1 MKTMMKK
8 LMKKPPSL
16 LPLVQITVLAA
27 CLASPG
33 VQAQQAPQAEPN
45 PNAPRLVP
53 AVRVAHAGTASLLG
67 ATRAGDRLVAV
78 GDHGVVMLSDDGGQ
92 TWRQAKSVPVDSTL
106 TSVSFTDARQ
116 GWAAGHWGVIL
127 HTEDGGESWAVQR
140 SATGEDRPLFA
151 LHMLDAQRGVA
162 VGLWSLVLVTEDG
175 GKSWNPVMLTPPEG
189 ARKADLNLLS
199 LFATG
204 QGVLYATAE
213 KGMLLR
219 SADQGRHWSYLS
231 TGYKG
236 SFWTG
241 VALPG
246 GELLAAG
253 LRGSLY
259 RSTDEG
265 KSWGRIDSHSE
276 SSITQLLAVPGA
288 GGAQVVGVGLD
299 GLRLQSQDGGASFKT
314 EVRPDHLGLTAAVVN
329 AQGRLV
335 LLSKQGLVKN

>member
-1 MKTMMKK
+1 MMKTTPMTK
-8 LMKKPPSL
+8 LMNKMLCL
-16 LPLVQITVLAA
+16 LYLVQLVTLAA
-27 CLASPG
+27 CLAGPAA
-33 VQAQQAPQAEPN
+33 QAQEPG
-45 PNAPRLVP
+45 NAPRLKP
-53 AVRVAHAGTASLLG
+53 ATQVAHAGTAALLG

-92 TWRQAKSVPVDSTL
+92 TWRQAKAVPVDSTL
-106 TSVSFTDARQ
+106 TSVSFADARQ

-127 HTEDGGESWAVQR
+127 HTEDGGESWVVQR

-151 LHMLDAQRGVA
+151 LHMFDATHGVA

-175 GKSWNPVMLTPPEG
+175 GKSWNPVTLAPPEG
-189 ARKADLNLLS
+189 ARKADLNLLG

-219 SADQGRHWSYLS
+219 STDQGRHWRYLS
-231 TGYKG
+231 TGYQG
-236 SFWTG
+236 SFWSG
-241 VALPG
+241 VALADG
-246 GELLAAG
+246 TLLAAG

-265 KSWGRIDSHSE
+265 KSWGRIDSHSG
-276 SSITQLLAVPGA
+276 SSITQLLVQGT
-288 GGAQVVGVGLD
+288 QVAGVGLD
-299 GLRLQSQDGGASFKT
+299 GLRLQSQDGGASFKA

-329 AQGRLV
+329 AQGRVV
-335 LLSKQGLVKN
+335 LLSRQGLVKDAAKP

>member
-1 MKTMMKK
+1 MKK
-8 LMKKPPSL
+8 STALHLPSRL

-33 VQAQQAPQAEPN
+33 VQAQESN
-45 PNAPRLVP
+45 NAPRLVP

-162 VGLWSLVLVTEDG
+162 VGLWSLVLSTDDG
-175 GKSWNPVMLTPPEG
+175 GKSWNPVTLAPPEG

-219 SADQGRHWSYLS
+219 STDQGRHWSYLS

-265 KSWGRIDSHSE
+265 KRWSRIDSHSE
-276 SSITQLLAVPGA
+276 SSITQLVAVQGN
-288 GGAQVVGVGLD
+288 GVAQVVGVGLD
-299 GLRLQSQDGGASFKT
+299 GLRLQSQDAGARFKT

-335 LLSKQGLVKN
+335 LLSKQGLVQDAAKP

>member
-1 MKTMMKK
+1 MKTMMKQ
-8 LMKKPPSL
+8 LMKKKLSL
-16 LPLVQITVLAA
+16 LPLVQATVLAA

-33 VQAQQAPQAEPN
+33 VQAQEAN
-45 PNAPRLVP
+45 NTPRLVP

-92 TWRQAKSVPVDSTL
+92 SWRQAKSVPVDSTL
-106 TSVSFTDARQ
+106 TSVSFADARQ

-127 HTEDGGESWAVQR
+127 HTEDGGETWAVQR

-151 LHMLDAQRGVA
+151 LHMLDAQHGVA

-175 GKSWNPVMLTPPEG
+175 GKSWSPVTLDPPEG

-199 LFATG
+199 LFATP

-213 KGMLLR
+213 KGVLLR
-219 SADQGRHWSYLS
+219 SADQGRHWRYLS

-265 KSWGRIDSHSE
+265 KSWSRIDSHSE
-276 SSITQLLAVPGA
+276 SSITQL
-288 GGAQVVGVGLD
+288 VVQGSGVAGVGLD
-299 GLRLQSQDGGASFKT
+299 GLKLQSQDAGASFKA

-329 AQGRLV
+329 AQGRVV
-335 LLSKQGLVKN
+335 LLSRQGVVSPSARP

>member
-8 LMKKPPSL
+8 LMKKHPRL
-16 LPLVQITVLAA
+16 LPLAQAIVLAA

-33 VQAQQAPQAEPN
+33 VQAQEPN
-45 PNAPRLVP
+45 NAPRLVP
-53 AVRVAHAGTASLLG
+53 AARVAHAGTASLLG
-67 ATRAGDRLVAV
+67 ATRAGERLVAV

-92 TWRQAKSVPVDSTL
+92 KWRQAQSVPVDSTL
-106 TSVSFTDARQ
+106 TSVSFADARQ

-127 HTEDGGESWAVQR
+127 HTEDGGETWAVQR

-151 LHMLDAQRGVA
+151 LHMLDAQHGVA
-162 VGLWSLVLVTEDG
+162 VGLWSLILVTEDG
-175 GKSWNPVMLTPPEG
+175 GKSWNPVTLAPPEG

-265 KSWGRIDSHSE
+265 KSWSRIDSHSE
-276 SSITQLLAVPGA
+276 SSITQLLAVQGN
-288 GGAQVVGVGLD
+288 GVAQVVGVGLD
-299 GLRLQSQDGGASFKT
+299 GLRLQSQDAGASFKT

-335 LLSKQGLVKN
+335 LVSKQGLVQDRAKP

>member
-1 MKTMMKK
+1 MMKTTPMTKLMNKK
-8 LMKKPPSL
+8 LSL
-16 LPLVQITVLAA
+16 LPLVQLLTLAA
-27 CLASPG
+27 CLAGPAT
-33 VQAQQAPQAEPN
+33 QAQEPGK
-45 PNAPRLVP
+45 APRLKP
-53 AVRVAHAGTASLLG
+53 ATQVAHAGTASLLG

-78 GDHGVVMLSDDGGQ
+78 GDHGVVMLSDDGGRQ
-92 TWRQAKSVPVDSTL
+92 WRQARSVPVDSTL

-151 LHMLDAQRGVA
+151 LHMLDATHGVA

-175 GKSWNPVMLTPPEG
+175 GKRWNPVTLAPPEG

-265 KSWGRIDSHSE
+265 RHWSRIDSHSE
-276 SSITQLLAVPGA
+276 SSITQLLVQGE
-288 GGAQVVGVGLD
+288 QVAGVGLD
-299 GLRLQSQDGGASFKT
+299 GLRLQSQDSGASFKT
-314 EVRPDHLGLTAAVVN
+314 EVRPDHLGLTAGVVN
-329 AQGRLV
+329 AQGQLV
-335 LLSKQGLVKN
+335 LLSRQGLVKEVAKP

>member
-1 MKTMMKK
+1 MMKTTPMTKLMNKK
-8 LMKKPPSL
+8 LSL
-16 LPLVQITVLAA
+16 LPLVHLAALAA
-27 CLASPG
+27 CLALPG
-33 VQAQQAPQAEPN
+33 AQAQESN
-45 PNAPRLVP
+45 NAPRLVP

-92 TWRQAKSVPVDSTL
+92 TWRQAQSVPVDSTL

-175 GKSWNPVMLTPPEG
+175 GKSWNPVTLAPPEG

-253 LRGSLY
+253 LRG
-259 RSTDEG
+259 
-265 KSWGRIDSHSE
+265 
-276 SSITQLLAVPGA
+276 
-288 GGAQVVGVGLD
+288 
-299 GLRLQSQDGGASFKT
+299 
-314 EVRPDHLGLTAAVVN
+314 
-329 AQGRLV
+329 
-335 LLSKQGLVKN
+335 

>member
-8 LMKKPPSL
+8 LMKQPLSL
-16 LPLVQITVLAA
+16 LPLVQIAAMAA
-27 CLASPG
+27 CLAMPAA
-33 VQAQQAPQAEPN
+33 QAQEPN

-53 AVRVAHAGTASLLG
+53 AARVAHAGTASLLG

-78 GDHGVVMLSDDGGQ
+78 GDHGVVMLSDDGGRQ
-92 TWRQAKSVPVDSTL
+92 WRQAKSVPVDSTL
-106 TSVSFTDARQ
+106 TSVSFADARQ

-151 LHMLDAQRGVA
+151 LHMLDATHGVA

-175 GKSWNPVMLTPPEG
+175 GKRWSPVTLAPPEG

-204 QGVLYATAE
+204 QGVLYAAAE

-219 SADQGRHWSYLS
+219 SSDQGRHWSYLS

-265 KSWGRIDSHSE
+265 RHWSRIDSHSE
-276 SSITQLLAVPGA
+276 SSITQLLVQGE
-288 GGAQVVGVGLD
+288 QVAGVGLD

-314 EVRPDHLGLTAAVVN
+314 EVRPDHLGLTAGVVN
-329 AQGRLV
+329 AQGQLV
-335 LLSKQGLVKN
+335 LLSKQGLVKEVAKP